1 MVVNSCELRSGFPES
16 LNPRAAFLE
25 ALLTALAALAAVTS
39 PIKTGLKCSELDL
52 HLKLALPPRGPRQD
66 FEGVSVTFSS
76 WESVPSTPYPA
87 GTLVQE
93 IGLQSAFPARGR

>member
-25 ALLTALAALAAVTS
+25 ALLTALAALGRSDVTHRNR
-39 PIKTGLKCSELDL
+39 SEKSALDL
-52 HLKLALPPRGPRQD
+52 RLKLALPPRGLMQD

-76 WESVPSTPYPA
+76 
-87 GTLVQE
+87 
-93 IGLQSAFPARGR
+93 